1 MEFLK
6 SIFGDKALT
15 YEELQTALKDNK
27 EVKLVNLVDGKY
39 VDKDKLDTK
48 ITELATANT
57 TIQTLRDTVKKFDG
71 VDVEKLKQDVTN
83 WEQKYNSDISR
94 TYLI

>member
-39 VDKDKLDTK
+39 
-48 ITELATANT
+48 
-57 TIQTLRDTVKKFDG
+57 R
-71 VDVEKLKQDVTN
+71 
-83 WEQKYNSDISR
+83 
-94 TYLI
+94 